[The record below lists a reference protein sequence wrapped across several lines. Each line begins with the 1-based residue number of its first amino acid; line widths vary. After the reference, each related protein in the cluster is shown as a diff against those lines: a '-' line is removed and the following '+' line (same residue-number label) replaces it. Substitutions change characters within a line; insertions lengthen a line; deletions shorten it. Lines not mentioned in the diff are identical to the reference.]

1 MRKVFAVASVLSVV
15 ATLCAVGACD
25 QGMITMGQCIV
36 RSMLFLALS
45 VVCGK
50 LGGLS
55 DYPTF

>member
-1 MRKVFAVASVLSVV
+1 MASVLSVV
-15 ATLCAVGACD
+15 AALCAVGACD